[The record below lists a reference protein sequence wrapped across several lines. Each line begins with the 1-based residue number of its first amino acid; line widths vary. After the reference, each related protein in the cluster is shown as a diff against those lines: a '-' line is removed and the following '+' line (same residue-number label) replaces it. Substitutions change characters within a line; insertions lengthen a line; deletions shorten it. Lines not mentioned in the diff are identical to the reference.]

1 MLRVFWGAQG
11 KLGGQC
17 LLREHDLWGAKN
29 YWWGQDIFGVVEPI
43 GVAGL
48 VGGGW
53 GQDIL
58 GWQGL
63 LGVSGRIG
71 GA

>member
-1 MLRVFWGAQG
+1 MLRIFLGAQG

-29 YWWGQDIFGVVEPI
+29 YWWGQDIFGVVGPI

-48 VGGGW
+48 VWGGE
-53 GQDIL
+53 DIL

-63 LGVSGRIG
+63 LGVSGCIG